1 MKATLEFLRAIYET
15 LIEVRAEQATR
26 RVDRYRSWE

>member
-1 MKATLEFLRAIYET
+1 MKTTLDFLRAIYDAV
-15 LIEVRAEQATR
+15 IEVRAEQAAR

>member
-1 MKATLEFLRAIYET
+1 MKATLGFLQAIYDAI
-15 LIEVRAEQATR
+15 IEVRAEQAAR